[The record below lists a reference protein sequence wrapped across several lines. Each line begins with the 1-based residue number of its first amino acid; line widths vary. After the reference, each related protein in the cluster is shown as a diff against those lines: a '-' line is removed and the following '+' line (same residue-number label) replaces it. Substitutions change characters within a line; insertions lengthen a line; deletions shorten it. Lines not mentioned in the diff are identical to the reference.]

1 MNGAKILAI
10 VEKEVADAR
19 KNKMIVISMALL
31 PILLVAMVLG
41 TAYFMLYIEGEM
53 GEAKMDENELS
64 IIPAELQDMDPM
76 HAFLILMN
84 DQYLFYFLLI
94 PMMMPVYIAAYSI
107 VGEKETKSLEPLL
120 ATPISVWELL
130 VGKSIA
136 AVVPSV
142 VLTWFSFI
150 VLVIGGYFI
159 MPELVFL
166 ALIRPV
172 WIVGMALL
180 SPLLALLSVFSG
192 VIVSSRMN
200 DPRAAQQVTGIFVVP
215 IVALSI
221 VVLAGK
227 IFLSVPMVV
236 VAAAVTLALD
246 CLALYFA
253 IKLFQRET
261 ILTRWK

>member
-1 MNGAKILAI
+1 MMDGTKILAL
-10 VEKEVADAR
+10 VEKEIADAR

-31 PILLVAMVLG
+31 PVLLVAITLG
-41 TAYFMLYIEGEM
+41 TALFMLNVDDPLDDDDM
-53 GEAKMDENELS
+53 T

-76 HAFLILMN
+76 HAFLMMMN
-84 DQYLFYFLLI
+84 DQYLFYFLII

-107 VGEKETKSLEPLL
+107 IGEKETKSLEPLL

-130 VGKSIA
+130 IAKSAA

-142 VLTWFSFI
+142 LLTWLSFMALI
-150 VLVIGGYFI
+150 LGGYLI
-159 MPELVFL
+159 MPEPVFL
-166 ALIRPV
+166 GLIRPV
-172 WIVGMALL
+172 WLVGMALL

-192 VIVSSRMN
+192 MIVSSRMN

-215 IVALSI
+215 IIALSM

-227 IFLSVPMVV
+227 IFLNVSLVMM
-236 VAAAVTLALD
+236 AAAITLALD
-246 CLALYFA
+246 CVVLYFA
-253 IKLFQRET
+253 VKLFQRET

>member
-53 GEAKMDENELS
+53 GEAKMDEDDLS

-227 IFLSVPMVV
+227 IFLSVAMVV
-236 VAAAVTLALD
+236 MAAAVTLALD